1 MFSKLKRFLSVS
13 LCLIFYIFLFAG
25 NFGGNSCNASHGL
38 DGSIRKFVPINISN
52 DFNSNGIWGTDDSE
66 WEELQASTE
75 SPKGV
80 DAGAKV
86 FYTAASDRNN
96 GTGGLPADGKI
107 TIGNI
112 PFNFNI
118 LKGYDNIKLSSAIN
132 VKTANIILGGIKVK
146 NLYILGAAGS
156 VGTANESKAGIKI
169 YNENDEEIK
178 EYAQE
183 LDVYDWCDTSDMDT
197 VKGKDES
204 SIVDYKGYYARHMSN
219 SSYPENVHT
228 LQCYRLNKFSGN
240 TFIDKKINKFE
251 INFTGEGST
260 ENACFTI
267 FAVTA
272 EVEPDEDE
280 NITISD
286 VKYNQL
292 KIACGTSGEKQVKIS
307 TTEGANNEGIME
319 NTAAFPYTKSGL
331 DEGTTYYCT
340 IYDQDKNAYYYFA
353 VTTKKSLKIVVQAPS
368 GLVYNGAAQQ
378 LIIGC
383 STLDA
388 NNAARPEAE
397 NTLLKANIYLRV
409 MNAEGT
415 PIHDTGWYNLNSL
428 TNLTATN
435 AGTYS
440 VYYYLNEDNLSDYD
454 LISANVVSDTGESTD
469 TTTIEENG
477 D

>member
-25 NFGGNSCNASHGL
+25 NFGGNSVCSAAE
-38 DGSIRKFVPINISN
+38 RATVKKYVPIDISSN
-52 DFNSNGIWGTDDSE
+52 FNSNGIWGTDDSE

-80 DAGAKV
+80 DSGSKV

-118 LKGYDNIKLSSAIN
+118 LKGYDNIKLSSAID
-132 VKTANIILGGIKVK
+132 VETANIILGGIKVK

-156 VGTANESKAGIKI
+156 VGTANKSKAGIKI

-260 ENACFTI
+260 QDACFTI

-272 EVEPDEDE
+272 EVEDDG
-280 NITISD
+280 NITLSD
-286 VKYNQL
+286 VKHDSF
-292 KIACGTSGEKQVKIS
+292 KIECGTEDSKQVNIS
-307 TTEGANNEGIME
+307 KTKGLSNESME
-319 NTAAFPYTKSGL
+319 TKMFPYTHKA

-340 IYDQDKNAYYYFA
+340 IYDKTKKAYYYFD
-353 VTTKKSLKIVVQAPS
+353 VTAKKSLKIVVQTPS

-378 LIIGC
+378 LVTGF

-388 NNAARPEAE
+388 SNHEYSGDELN
-397 NTLLKANIYLRV
+397 LLKSHIYLRIK
-409 MNAEGT
+409 NATGT
-415 PIHDTGWYNLNSL
+415 PTRDTGWYNLNSL
-428 TNLTATN
+428 ANLTATN

-440 VYYYLNEDNLSDYD
+440 VYYYLDEDKLGDYE
-454 LISANVVSDTGESTD
+454 LVEPYA
-469 TTTIEENG
+469 TIIVN
-477 D
+477 

>member
-25 NFGGNSCNASHGL
+25 NFGGNSVCSAAE
-38 DGSIRKFVPINISN
+38 RATVKKYVPIDIRSN
-52 DFNSNGIWGTDDSE
+52 FNSNGIWGTDDSE

-75 SPKGV
+75 SSKGV
-80 DAGAKV
+80 DSGSKV

-132 VKTANIILGGIKVK
+132 VETANIILGGIKVK

-156 VGTANESKAGIKI
+156 VGTANKSKAGIKI

-260 ENACFTI
+260 QDACFTI

-272 EVEPDEDE
+272 EVEDDG
-280 NITISD
+280 NITLSD
-286 VKYNQL
+286 VKHGSF
-292 KIACGTSGEKQVKIS
+292 KIECGTEDSKQVKIS
-307 TTEGANNEGIME
+307 DTKGLNNEGMT
-319 NTAAFPYTKSGL
+319 TALFPYTHEAN
-331 DEGTTYYCT
+331 EGTPYYCT
-340 IYDQDKNAYYYFA
+340 IYDDDKKVYYYFS
-353 VTTKKSLKIVVQAPS
+353 VTTKKSLKLVVRAPS
-368 GLVYNGAAQQ
+368 NLVYNGASQQ
-378 LIIGC
+378 LVTGC
-383 STLDA
+383 LTLNA
-388 NNAARPEAE
+388 NGAARPVDE

-428 TNLTATN
+428 ANLTATN

-440 VYYYLNEDNLSDYD
+440 VYYYLDEDKLGDYE
-454 LISANVVSDTGESTD
+454 LVEPYA
-469 TTTIEENG
+469 TIIVN
-477 D
+477 